1 MRGKKWNLH
10 GVACQVFTVSLMC
23 VHHCEKLYTA
33 VIIGEKLGQSY
44 TKQQKKRK
52 KKKKGHLH

>member
-1 MRGKKWNLH
+1 
-10 GVACQVFTVSLMC
+10 MC

-44 TKQQKKRK
+44 TKQQKKK
-52 KKKKGHLH
+52 KKAIFTENKEKAPK